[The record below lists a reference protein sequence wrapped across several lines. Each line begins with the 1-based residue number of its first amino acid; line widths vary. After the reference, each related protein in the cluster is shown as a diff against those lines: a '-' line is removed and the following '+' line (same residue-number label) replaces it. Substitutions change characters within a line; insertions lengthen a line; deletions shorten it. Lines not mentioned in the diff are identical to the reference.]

1 MTIIVKKKPG
11 QSDQQLVS
19 DFRKITRYAG
29 IVDEVKDNKRY
40 LKPSAQRRKDK
51 KERERKM
58 KISERRK

>member
-19 DFRKITRYAG
+19 DFRKITRRAG

-40 LKPSAQRRKDK
+40 LKPSARRRKDR
-51 KERERKM
+51 KEKERKM
-58 KISERRK
+58 KIKERGQ